1 MTKQTQQMPILM
13 LIGSISALT
22 TEEIEKIKKYIELG
36 TILDVQF
43 SDEDGENFIPI
54 GYTKEVEN
62 DDESIT
68 PATVTVVKNG
78 SVVKADIVLG
88 APVIDGETPF
98 VSDTEVT
105 ITAEDGAT
113 IYYTAD
119 GSKPTQDDGTEYE
132 GKITLDATTTIK
144 AIAVK
149 GVYVSPVAS
158 KTFTKS

>member
-1 MTKQTQQMPILM
+1 MPIVM
-13 LIGSISALT
+13 EIGDIAFLT
-22 TEEIEKIKKYIELG
+22 DKEVAKIKGYIEQE

-105 ITAEDGAT
+105 ITAEEGAT

-119 GSKPTQDDGTEYE
+119 GSIPTQDDGTEYE

-149 GVYVSPVAS
+149 DVYVSPVAS